1 MNNMKDNKNY
11 ASKLLSYLKSVIKRQ
26 FIIII
31 VQIIINI
38 LIVFGFLYYL
48 SLYDFTST
56 VDQTA
61 TDIENS
67 DVKQLNNDQA

>member
-1 MNNMKDNKNY
+1 MNDNKTY
-11 ASKLLSYLKSVIKRQ
+11 ASELLSYLKSVIKRQ

-31 VQIIINI
+31 VQLIINI
-38 LIVFGFLYYL
+38 SIVSGFLYYL

-56 VDQTA
+56 VDQNA

>member
-1 MNNMKDNKNY
+1 MNDNKTY
-11 ASKLLSYLKSVIKRQ
+11 ASELLSYLKSVIKRQ

-38 LIVFGFLYYL
+38 AIVFGFLYYL
-48 SLYDFTST
+48 SLYDFTSS
-56 VDQTA
+56 VDQNA

-67 DVKQLNNDQA
+67 DVKLLNNDQA